1 MAPATELL
9 DELIEEIFFR
19 IHPAD
24 ATTLVCK
31 RWCRIIADPGFRRRV
46 CAALVCMLGFSSNI
60 DLTTSTLPAH
70 LLYGP
75 QYDTPARFVRTS
87 SCLKHVAMAR
97 SCVVDTRHGRILL
110 LRTVDPGYGYLFVW
124 DPLMKEEHKLPRLP
138 LPGDLTSWNAAVF
151 CAAAGCDHLDCHGKP
166 FAVVVIATGKIAK
179 FDVLFYSSEA
189 AGSWTKETYR
199 PFSQQHEN
207 PSLMLELEPSVL
219 VGNVLYFLLRANAGI
234 LKYSMGTEE
243 IHSIDLPSSARFLG
257 LRVLLAAAEDGG
269 LGFATVRRS
278 KLYLWSTESG
288 SEEKYERWVQER
300 VIDLEKL
307 LPIGAL
313 ETPPHVVGFAYG
325 VGLIFVKTDSGHF
338 RIDLK
343 SGWVKKVRS
352 ISGGSIIFPYMSFH
366 TPALGAVATS
376 AVEGPSMGASSA

>member
-24 ATTLVCK
+24 AATLVRAALVCK
-31 RWCRIIADPGFRRRV
+31 RWCRLIADPGFRCRLHKHHRV
-46 CAALVCMLGFSSNI
+46 PHMLGFSSNI
-60 DLTTSTLPAH
+60 DLTTSTLP
-70 LLYGP
+70 
-75 QYDTPARFVRTS
+75 
-87 SCLKHVAMAR
+87 HVAMAR
-97 SCVVDTRHGRILL
+97 SRVVDTRHGRILL

-138 LPGDLTSWNAAVF
+138 LPSDLTSWNAAMF
-151 CAAAGCDHLDCHGKP
+151 CTAAGCDHLDCHGEP
-166 FAVVVIATGKIAK
+166 FAVVFIATGKIAK
-179 FDVLFYSSEA
+179 FDILFYSSDQA

-199 PFSQQHEN
+199 PVSQLHEN

-219 VGNVLYFLLRANAGI
+219 VGNVLYFLLRANTGI

-243 IHSIDLPSSARFLG
+243 IHTINLPSSARFLG
-257 LRVLLAAAEDGG
+257 PRVLLTAAEDGG

-278 KLYLWSTESG
+278 KLYLWSAEGG
-288 SEEKYERWVQER
+288 SEETYERWVQRR

-325 VGLIFVKTDSGHF
+325 VGLIFLKTDSGHF

-343 SGWVKKVRS
+343 SGSVKKVRS